1 MIFVIVFMVHSS
13 FHTFSCSLFRL

>member
-13 FHTFSCSLFRL
+13 FPTFSCSLFRL